1 MLIGL
6 IMEARDRSVG
16 IPNHVREAVGI
27 PGLPAVVAREEE
39 EGGRGST
46 ATDSKACVIL

>member
-1 MLIGL
+1 
-6 IMEARDRSVG
+6 MEARDRSVG

-27 PGLPAVVAREEE
+27 PGLPAAVAREEE
-39 EGGRGST
+39 EGGREST

>member
-27 PGLPAVVAREEE
+27 PGLPAAVAREEE
-39 EGGRGST
+39 GGREST